1 MPVSRTDAAR
11 IGFFLAVLIGL
22 ATGPYWADRG
32 TMRLLIEAF
41 YFLALA
47 QLWNLLAGYSG
58 LISVGQQAFVGLG
71 GYMLFT
77 LTMFAGVPVVVALP
91 LAGVLTGLLA
101 WPTAM
106 VAFRLSGPHFAIG
119 TWVIAEVYRLSFA
132 QISALGG
139 GSGISLPTD
148 IVRGMADGRAARE
161 SMTYWIALAIMLAV
175 IFGIWV
181 LMRSRVGLGLGA
193 VRDNEEAATS
203 VGVRTVRLKFGV
215 FVGVAAM
222 TGMIG
227 ALIFLQKLR
236 ITPEAAFSV
245 NDWSVL
251 VIFIVVIGGIG
262 SLEGPIL
269 GCILF
274 FVLREFLADLG
285 SWYMVILGVISVGI
299 MLLEPRGLWGMVN
312 RKRRFTL
319 FPITRQADHKP

>member
-1 MPVSRTDAAR
+1 MPLSSANLLRFGLLTVVVF
-11 IGFFLAVLIGL
+11 GLLA
-22 ATGPYWADRG
+22 GPYWADRG

-71 GYMLFT
+71 GYMLFS
-77 LTMFAGVPVVVALP
+77 LTMFAGVPVLIALP
-91 LAGVLTGLLA
+91 LAGVLTGTLA
-101 WPTAM
+101 FPTAL

-119 TWVIAEVYRLSFA
+119 TWVIAEVFRLGFA
-132 QISALGG
+132 QIGNLGG

-148 IVRGMADGRAARE
+148 IVRNMADGRAARE
-161 SMTYWIALAIMLAV
+161 SLTYWIALAIMLAV
-175 IFGIWV
+175 VFGIWV
-181 LMRSRVGLGLGA
+181 IMRSRIGLGLGA
-193 VRDNEEAATS
+193 IRDNEEAATS
-203 VGVRTVRLKFGV
+203 VGVRTNRLKFGV

-222 TGMIG
+222 TGLIG

-245 NDWSVL
+245 ADWSVL

-274 FVLREFLADLG
+274 FVLREYFSDLG
-285 SWYMVILGVISVGI
+285 SWYMVILGIISVTI
-299 MLLEPRGLWGMVN
+299 MLLEPRGLWGLLN
-312 RKRRFTL
+312 RKRTLTL
-319 FPITRQADHKP
+319 FPTQRHLD

>member
-1 MPVSRTDAAR
+1 MQVSKANVMR
-11 IGFFLAVLIGL
+11 ISLLLAILIGL

-32 TMRLLIEAF
+32 TLRLLIEAF

-77 LTMFAGVPVVVALP
+77 LTMFAGLPVLLALP
-91 LAGVLTGLLA
+91 LAGIITGALA

-106 VAFRLSGPHFAIG
+106 IAFRLSGPHFAIA

-132 QISALGG
+132 QIGRLGG

-161 SMTYWIALAIMLAV
+161 SLTYWVALAILLFV
-175 IFGIWV
+175 FFGIWA
-181 LMRSRVGLGLGA
+181 LMRSRIGLGLGA
-193 VRDNEEAATS
+193 IRDNEEAAAS
-203 VGVRTVRLKFGV
+203 VGIRTHRLKFGV
-215 FVGVAAM
+215 FVGVAAV

-274 FVLREFLADLG
+274 FVLRGFLADLG
-285 SWYMVILGVISVGI
+285 SWYMIILGTISVAI
-299 MLLEPRGLWGMVN
+299 MLLEPRGLWGLLN
-312 RKRRFTL
+312 RKRHFTV
-319 FPITRQADHKP
+319 FPITRRTPPKP

>member
-1 MPVSRTDAAR
+1 MHLSGSNMIRAALLG
-11 IGFFLAVLIGL
+11 IVVIALLS
-22 ATGPYWADRG
+22 GPYWADRG

-77 LTMFAGVPVVVALP
+77 LTMFAGLPVLVALP
-91 LAGVLTGLLA
+91 LAGVLTGILA
-101 WPTAM
+101 FPTAL
-106 VAFRLSGPHFAIG
+106 VAFRLSGPYFAIG
-119 TWVIAEVYRLSFA
+119 TWVIAEVFRLGFA
-132 QISALGG
+132 QIGSLGG
-139 GSGISLPTD
+139 GSGISLPTH

-161 SMTYWIALAIMLAV
+161 SLTYWIALAIMLAV
-175 IFGIWV
+175 VFGIWV
-181 LMRSRVGLGLGA
+181 LMRSRIGLGLGA
-193 VRDNEEAATS
+193 IRDNEEAANS
-203 VGVRTVRLKFGV
+203 VGVRTTYLKFAV
-215 FVGVAAM
+215 FVGTAAM
-222 TGMIG
+222 TGVIG

-262 SLEGPIL
+262 TLEGPII

-285 SWYMVILGVISVGI
+285 SWYMVILGAISVAI
-299 MLLEPRGLWGMVN
+299 MLLEPRGLWGVITRN
-312 RKRRFTL
+312 RKLTIFPTARR
-319 FPITRQADHKP
+319 IER

>member
-1 MPVSRTDAAR
+1 MPLSSANLLRFGLLTVVVF
-11 IGFFLAVLIGL
+11 GLLA
-22 ATGPYWADRG
+22 GPYWADRG

-71 GYMLFT
+71 GYMLFS
-77 LTMFAGVPVVVALP
+77 LTMFAGVPVLIALP
-91 LAGVLTGLLA
+91 LAGVLTGILA
-101 WPTAM
+101 FPTAL

-119 TWVIAEVYRLSFA
+119 TWVIAEVFRLGFA
-132 QISALGG
+132 QIGNLGG

-148 IVRGMADGRAARE
+148 IVRNMADGRAARE
-161 SMTYWIALAIMLAV
+161 SLTYWIALAIMLAV
-175 IFGIWV
+175 VFGIWV
-181 LMRSRVGLGLGA
+181 IMRSRIGLGLGA
-193 VRDNEEAATS
+193 IRDNEEAATS
-203 VGVRTVRLKFGV
+203 VGVRTKRLKFGV

-222 TGMIG
+222 TGLIG

-245 NDWSVL
+245 ADWSVL

-274 FVLREFLADLG
+274 FVLREYFSDLG
-285 SWYMVILGVISVGI
+285 SWYMVILGIISVTI
-299 MLLEPRGLWGMVN
+299 MLLEPRGLWGLLN
-312 RKRRFTL
+312 RKRTLTL
-319 FPITRQADHKP
+319 FPTQRHLD